1 MNRSL
6 FFLLL
11 FSFFENSFIAQ
22 TISDTTPPFNIKTV
36 AFTQGEANVYP
47 FFKLGDSFQF
57 SFDDLYGNEED
68 YYFTI
73 THCNYNW
80 SKSELSRNEYLDG
93 NDNQRI
99 QDYENSFNTLQIY
112 SHYRLKFPNNFCRIT
127 KSGNYLL
134 SILNSN
140 RELVFSKKFVI
151 YEELTTVA
159 MQIKRSRTVADI
171 RYKHNVDFSIKSDI
185 ILFQNP
191 VQNVKVVLFQNGK
204 WNNMIVNIKPQFTIG
219 NDLIFKYNKET
230 QFWAGNEYLYFDNKE
245 IRIATNSISK
255 IDSKTSLYNA
265 YLYTDSARKN
275 KGYTFFPDVNGNFQ
289 IRNILSQN
297 NNEVEADYSWVN
309 FSLFSPETPALT
321 SVYITGMFNDNVLSA
336 ENKMEYNADKGV
348 FEKAILIKQGFTNYK
363 YTVLNSTN
371 VIDDKNAVDGNYYE
385 TENIYNA
392 IVYYRANGERYDRV
406 IGKGEANSIDITN

>member
-11 FSFFENSFIAQ
+11 FYFFGNSFIAQ

-36 AFTQGEANVYP
+36 AFTQGESNVYP

-112 SHYRLKFPNNFCRIT
+112 SRYRLKFPNNFCRIT

-134 SILNSN
+134 SILNSD

-245 IRIATNSISK
+245 IRVATNSISR

-297 NNEVEADYSWVN
+297 NNDVEADYSWVN

-321 SVYITGMFNDNVLSA
+321 SVYVTGMFNDNVLSA

-371 VIDDKNAVDGNYYE
+371 IIDDKNAVDGNYYE
-385 TENIYNA
+385 TENVYNA
-392 IVYYRANGERYDRV
+392 LVYYRANGERYDRV

>member
-11 FSFFENSFIAQ
+11 FSFFGNSFMAQ
-22 TISDTTPPFNIKTV
+22 TISDTAPPFNIKTIT
-36 AFTQGEANVYP
+36 FTQGDDNVYP

-80 SKSELSRNEYLDG
+80 SKSELTRNEYLDG

-112 SHYRLKFPNNFCRIT
+112 SHYRLKFPNNFCRLT

-140 RELVFSKKFVI
+140 RELVFSKKFVV
-151 YEELTTVA
+151 YEELAEVA
-159 MQIKRSRTVADI
+159 MQVKRSRNVADI
-171 RYKHNVDFSIKSDI
+171 RYKHNLDFAIKSNV

-204 WNNMIVNIKPQFTIG
+204 WNNMIVNVKPQFTIG

-245 IRIATNSISK
+245 IRVANNSISK
-255 IDSKTSLYNA
+255 IDSKASLYSA
-265 YLYTDSARKN
+265 YLYTDSYRKN

-289 IRNILSQN
+289 IRNIISQN
-297 NNEVEADYSWVN
+297 NNDVEADYAWVF

-321 SVYITGMFNDNVLSA
+321 PVYITGMFNDNALTS
-336 ENKMEYNADKGV
+336 ENKMDYNADKGV
-348 FEKAILIKQGFTNYK
+348 FEKAILIKQGFNNYT
-363 YTVLNSTN
+363 YTVLNSDN
-371 VIDDKNAVDGNYYE
+371 VIDEKNAVDGNYYE
-385 TENIYNA
+385 TENLYTA
-392 IVYYRANGERYDRV
+392 LVYYRANGERYDRV
-406 IGKGEANSIDITN
+406 IGKGEANSINITN